1 MSAPVIVGPTS
12 SSGDPKPPT
21 LEQLL
26 ILVARAER
34 KGGLDCNEG
43 NRLREGLCCLA
54 GEDAGTGGQDSR
66 VSALHRRYESARKRA
81 WVWKTRAL
89 AAGYGTSASSPGEP
103 DEEARAALMRV
114 VDLATRW
121 THIPARRQAGASV
134 LAVLSNHDDE
144 D

>member
-1 MSAPVIVGPTS
+1 MSAPVIVGPVS
-12 SSGDPKPPT
+12 SSGAPRPPT

-43 NRLREGLCCLA
+43 NRLREGLRCLA
-54 GEDAGTGGQDSR
+54 GEDTRVGAQDGR
-66 VSALHRRYESARKRA
+66 VSAMHRRYESARKRA

-89 AAGYGTSASSPGEP
+89 AAGYGASSSGSGEP

-121 THIPARRQAGASV
+121 THIPARRQAGVSV
-134 LAVLSNHDDE
+134 LAVLSNRDE